1 VGAGWKNLFLQT
13 FPFLLYKIPYD
24 IREPLFDRHHGPVGV
39 YWVKLRV
46 VGHFPVKEQV
56 QVTKVEAVNDV
67 ARLTLSNGE
76 VLEFDHVILGTG
88 YRADVKRLPM
98 LDASL
103 RRSIVLANG
112 FPVLNASFES
122 SIPGLYFVGYSSLRS
137 FGPFF
142 RFVAGV
148 EAASRRLSK
157 AVAQQAVRS

>member
-1 VGAGWKNLFLQT
+1 
-13 FPFLLYKIPYD
+13 
-24 IREPLFDRHHGPVGV
+24 V

-67 ARLTLSNGE
+67 ARLTLSNEE

-157 AVAQQAVRS
+157 AVAHQAVRS